1 MITSFHTPSED
12 PSYLLEALLE
22 ASLEAPLEALL
33 EAPLE
38 ALQSPGPLLKAL
50 TEWIAGELAEVAT
63 FPHRVQLDD
72 VEEGTGERCHD

>member
-22 ASLEAPLEALL
+22 ASL